1 MAGVRSVT
9 LIAFGLVIAVS
20 TTSVSPVQKV
30 VELLEECK
38 AKVQKDLDAEA
49 KAMEEYTTFCDD
61 ELSAKGY
68 AIKTAESSIAD
79 LTADIEDASAQIA
92 EEEDEVTS
100 LGSEIAA
107 KDKELTKAHMVR
119 TAAHDVFVASE
130 KEMLTSIDELMGAIA
145 QIKQGMVSFTQGSAK
160 AVNHRLE
167 STIQALGRIVEA
179 ESL

>member
-119 TAAHDVFVASE
+119 TSAHDVFAASE

-145 QIKQGMVSFTQGSAK
+145 QIKQGMAFTQGGAK
-160 AVNHRLE
+160 AADRRLE
-167 STIQALGRIVEA
+167 P
-179 ESL
+179 